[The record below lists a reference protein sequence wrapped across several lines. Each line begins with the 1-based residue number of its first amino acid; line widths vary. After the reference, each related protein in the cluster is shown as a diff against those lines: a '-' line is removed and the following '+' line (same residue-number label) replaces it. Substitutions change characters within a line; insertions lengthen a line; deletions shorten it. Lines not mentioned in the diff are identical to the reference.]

1 MNSTTPTD
9 LLSKIAKL
17 ETENRRLQD
26 ELAKAESG
34 SQTGQEQYQLLFQN
48 LPLGAQEENYSSA
61 KIQIER
67 LIRNGVVDLETY
79 FLEHQDELIRIVDNL
94 EVISVNKTLI
104 DIHNAPSIEEF
115 LEEEDNIEEWW
126 TYEWVEYYA
135 AEFSRLAE
143 GNSYFGA
150 ERNDTKFDGSPF
162 LSRIFTFIVAGCED
176 SWERIITLHED
187 ITIQKKMELQ
197 LLETHQALEKQ
208 IQLRTREL
216 KDSELKLSAFFRNSN
231 TTISIK
237 DVDSRYTIV
246 SRQFE
251 VIYGLNADE
260 AIGKMPEDIF
270 DPELACLIRAHDQE
284 VITEGKLIQR
294 EVAIPNTDP
303 RVVLLATKFP
313 INTDEGEITGVGTIS
328 IDISGRKQIE
338 VALNDAKVKADKA
351 NRVKSEFLATMS
363 HEIRTPLSSV
373 IGMTQLLADTS
384 LNDDQKDFLSAITNS
399 GNSLLSLIN
408 GILDFSKLD
417 AEMVEVE
424 TVAFDLERVCQE
436 CLELVAGNVVSKTLD
451 FIFDYHPECP
461 RHLVGDPSRVR
472 QILVNLLGN
481 AVKFTTE
488 GFIRLSVDLDNSD
501 SNIVHLEVE
510 DTGIG
515 LKAESIENLFESFT
529 QADSTTTRK
538 YGGTG
543 LGLAITKKLV
553 ELMKGSI
560 VVESEFGKGTT
571 FNIDLPFARAETPQ
585 QLTCNSFDD
594 LRILLAESN
603 LQNVRVFRRLL
614 QHMGARVT
622 VLKKS
627 EHILEELRN
636 SVDAGD
642 GYHIAIIA
650 DDFAEKGG
658 LDTGRVIRQD
668 DQFKPLKLLMFST
681 AGQRGDAS
689 LFTESG
695 FNAYINKLCRYET
708 LRSILS
714 SMLDHQIGQPIITQH
729 SVEDARRSNDESP
742 SAFDATILL
751 VEDIKV
757 NQIVA
762 GKFLDKLG
770 VNFDIANNGNEAIEA
785 YAAGNYDLVFMDC
798 HMPIKDGYDAT
809 RVIRSLEAD
818 QDKPETPIIAL
829 TANASSEDFQ
839 LCLRSG
845 MNGMVTKPF
854 RLNDLSMALNKW
866 LPDQLGH

>member
-1 MNSTTPTD
+1 LNSTTPTQ

-17 ETENRRLQD
+17 ETENKRLQD
-26 ELAKAESG
+26 ELEKTTSG
-34 SQTGQEQYQLLFQN
+34 SQTGQDQYQLLFKN

-61 KIQIER
+61 KIQIDR

-115 LEEEDNIEEWW
+115 IEEEGSVEEWW
-126 TYEWVEYYA
+126 TYEWFEYYA
-135 AEFSRLAE
+135 AEFSCLAQ
-143 GNSYFGA
+143 GNSYFGV

-162 LSRIFTFIVAGCED
+162 LSRIFTFIVAGYED
-176 SWERIITLHED
+176 SWERVITLHED
-187 ITIQKKMELQ
+187 ITDRKDMEQQ

-208 IQLRTREL
+208 IRLRTREL
-216 KDSELKLSAFFRNSN
+216 KDSELKLSAFFRNSK
-231 TTISIK
+231 TIISIK

-251 VIYGLNADE
+251 EIYGLNADE

-270 DPELACLIRAHDQE
+270 APELACQIRAHDLE
-284 VITEGKLIQR
+284 VVTKGKLIQR
-294 EVAIPNTDP
+294 EVTIPNTDP
-303 RVVLLATKFP
+303 RMVLLATKFP
-313 INTDEGEITGVGTIS
+313 INTDEGEIIGVGTIS
-328 IDISGRKQIE
+328 IDISGRKLIE
-338 VALNDAKVKADKA
+338 VALNDAKVKADTA
-351 NRVKSEFLATMS
+351 SRVKSEFLATMS

-408 GILDFSKLD
+408 SILDFSKLD
-417 AEMVEVE
+417 ADMVEVE

-451 FIFDYHPECP
+451 FTFDYHPECP

-488 GFIRLSVDLDNSD
+488 GFIRLSVVLDNSD

-515 LKAESIENLFESFT
+515 LKAESIDNLFESFT
-529 QADSTTTRK
+529 QADSSTTRE

-585 QLTCNSFDD
+585 QLTSNSFDD

-622 VLKKS
+622 VLTKS
-627 EHILEELRN
+627 EQILEELRN

-642 GYHIAIIA
+642 SYHIVIIA
-650 DDFAEKGG
+650 HDFAEKGG
-658 LDTGRVIRQD
+658 LYTGRVIRQD

-742 SAFDATILL
+742 SSFDATILL
-751 VEDIKV
+751 VEDIEL

-785 YAAGNYDLVFMDC
+785 YATGNYDLVFMDC

-809 RVIRSLEAD
+809 RVIRTLEAD
-818 QDKPETPIIAL
+818 QDIPETPIIAL

-845 MNGMVTKPF
+845 MNDMVTKPF

-866 LPDQLGH
+866 LPDQPAS